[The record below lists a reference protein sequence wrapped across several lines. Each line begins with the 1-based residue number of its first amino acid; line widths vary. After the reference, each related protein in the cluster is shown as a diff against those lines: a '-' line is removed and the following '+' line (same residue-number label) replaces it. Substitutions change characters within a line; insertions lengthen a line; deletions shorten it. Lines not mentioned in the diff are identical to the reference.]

1 MLAAIIRFI
10 NLLSSALS
18 LLIIAKV
25 VMSYFMD
32 QYHPVRVAV
41 DRIVNPILNPIRRML
56 PQTGILDFSPIVAI
70 LLIQI
75 LEYILVRVLISL
87 AGS

>member
-1 MLAAIIRFI
+1 MLAAIIGFI
-10 NLLSSALS
+10 NFLSFGLS

-32 QYHPVRVAV
+32 RYHPVRLAV
-41 DRIVNPILNPIRRML
+41 DRIVEPILNPIRRVL

-70 LLIQI
+70 LLINV

-87 AGS
+87 AGT